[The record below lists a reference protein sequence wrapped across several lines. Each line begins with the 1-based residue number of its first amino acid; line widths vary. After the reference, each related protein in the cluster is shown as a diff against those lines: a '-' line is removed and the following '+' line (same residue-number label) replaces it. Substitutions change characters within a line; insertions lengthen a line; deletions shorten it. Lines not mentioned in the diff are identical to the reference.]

1 MDATPQPKPETAAD
15 ALFSQPTVH
24 SNSQSQ
30 SLPGS
35 VLPSQEEAKQPHD
48 AVALPDPIGDEFSA
62 TSSSPV
68 DREQQ
73 DQFDAAEDAALR
85 RFFYDVRNQQRALSQ
100 HVDSLEPIVQ
110 ANSNLPGLGVLL
122 HDLREVAEA
131 LLAAGRRYR
140 ERIDAVDAAIAE
152 AVAQR
157 RARRLAEA
165 Q

>member
-15 ALFSQPTVH
+15 ALFSQPTAH

-48 AVALPDPIGDEFSA
+48 ALALEVPVVGDEFSA
-62 TSSSPV
+62 TSSSQA
-68 DREQQ
+68 DRQI